1 MGAIVIGIIFILWM
15 ILGAYAMI
23 KDICQNIQHRKFNK
37 SINDMRR
44 FIKLIEIEDNNGLE
58 E

>member
-1 MGAIVIGIIFILWM
+1 MGSIVIGVIFILWM
-15 ILGAYAMI
+15 ILGVYVMI
-23 KDICQNIQHRKFNK
+23 HDICQNIRHMKFNK

>member
-1 MGAIVIGIIFILWM
+1 MGAIVIGVIFILWM
-15 ILGAYAMI
+15 ILGAYVMI
-23 KDICQNIQHRKFNK
+23 NDICQNIQHRKFNK